1 MTFRENNRLLLVE
14 DDPNLGFVIRDN
26 LEESGFDVRWIKNGK
41 EAFQVF
47 FENEFDL
54 CILDVMLPGKDGFS
68 LAREIRQIDL
78 DVPIIFLTAKSM
90 KDDKAEGFG
99 LGGDDYL
106 TKPFEMAELIL
117 RIEALQRRVR
127 RAGNDQKNQ
136 KDEFQLGKL
145 NFNYR
150 NLLISGPDDYSQN
163 LTKKEAELLRLLAI
177 HKNET
182 LEREV
187 ALKLIWGE
195 HDYFLGRSM
204 DVFITKL
211 RKYLKAD
218 PEVKIENVH
227 GVGFKLIT

>member
-1 MTFRENNRLLLVE
+1 
-14 DDPNLGFVIRDN
+14 
-26 LEESGFDVRWIKNGK
+26 
-41 EAFQVF
+41 
-47 FENEFDL
+47 
-54 CILDVMLPGKDGFS
+54 
-68 LAREIRQIDL
+68 
-78 DVPIIFLTAKSM
+78 M

-227 GVGFKLIT
+227 GVGFKLIA